1 MSEPRPRMRV
11 TNCLKP
17 VRVKFVCCQC
27 GLEIEQGEHVFW
39 KHERCRDTDGK
50 VRVEFVTDNLE
61 GV

>member
-1 MSEPRPRMRV
+1 MRV